1 MLVVYKTDSLTRSRT
16 ALHWFESYM
25 YLVGRRQRVR
35 TPATFSS
42 PTVIE
47 WGGGT
52 RFSDT
57 RYSDSGCRNN
67 GCRNC
72 GMYPSALF

>member
-25 YLVGRRQRVR
+25 YLVGRRQHVR

-47 WGGGT
+47 
-52 RFSDT
+52 
-57 RYSDSGCRNN
+57 
-67 GCRNC
+67 C
-72 GMYPSALF
+72 GDRALFLAPFSFSYTSPICSC